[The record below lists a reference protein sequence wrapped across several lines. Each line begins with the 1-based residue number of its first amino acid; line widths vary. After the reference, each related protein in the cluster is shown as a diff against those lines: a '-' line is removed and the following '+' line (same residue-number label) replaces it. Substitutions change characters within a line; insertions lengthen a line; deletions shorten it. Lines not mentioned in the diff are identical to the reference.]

1 MKNDRIWE
9 LMARKMSG
17 ELSSGELEE
26 LEQILRDNPH
36 LHFSVQAFSDLWR
49 HSSSSPASPEANEA
63 YYRHL
68 MRMKQSGISIGNQLS
83 VADDTQNVL
92 LEGSRRRPIR
102 RYIWAAAAVL
112 VLAFGSWWF
121 LRSSKPIH
129 ELASNQHTGKQA
141 DSEVSTK
148 YGSKTRIQLPDGS
161 QVWLNAGSKLNY
173 TNDFGKTIREVQLIG
188 EGFFDVVKNPEKPFV
203 IHTSSIDIKVLGT
216 QFNVK
221 SYPGDKT
228 SETSLV
234 RGSVEV
240 VVRKRPDEKYVLK
253 PNEKIVVLNEDSISN
268 NIAQVASESARSP
281 KSIVKEPI
289 IAIKKLTYKPG
300 DSISV
305 ETSWAYNKLS
315 FEDEPFIEVARKMER
330 WYDVRFEFQSTAIED
345 IRLKG
350 SFINE
355 TLPQAMEALK
365 FAHRFRYDIN
375 GKTVTVY

>member
-26 LEQILRDNPH
+26 LEKILRDNPH

-49 HSSSSPASPEANEA
+49 HSSSAQAGPEATEA

-68 MRMKQSGISIGNQLS
+68 MKMKQAGVAIGQQHFSTDNE
-83 VADDTQNVL
+83 AVL
-92 LEGSRRRPIR
+92 LEGSRGISYR
-102 RYIWAAAAVL
+102 RYFVWAAALAL
-112 VLAFGSWWF
+112 VVIGSWYF
-121 LRSSKPIH
+121 FRPGKNHP
-129 ELASNQHTGKQA
+129 ELAGTRPGIELPK
-141 DSEVSTK
+141 SEVSTK
-148 YGSKTRIQLPDGS
+148 YGSKTRVQLPDGS

-173 TNDFGKTIREVQLIG
+173 TNDFGKNIREVQLIG

-240 VVRKRPDEKYVLK
+240 VVRKRPDEKYILK
-253 PNEKIVVLNEDSISN
+253 PNEKIVVLNEDS
-268 NIAQVASESARSP
+268 SAAAIGAIETANM
-281 KSIVKEPI
+281 KAVIKEPI

-355 TLPQAMEALK
+355 TLTQALEALR
-365 FAHRFRYDIN
+365 FAHRFRYEIK